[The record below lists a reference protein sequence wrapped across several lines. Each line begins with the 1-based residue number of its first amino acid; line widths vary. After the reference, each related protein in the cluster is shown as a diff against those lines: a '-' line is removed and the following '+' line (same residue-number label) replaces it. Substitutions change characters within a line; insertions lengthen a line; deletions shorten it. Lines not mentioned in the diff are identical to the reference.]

1 MEMTPYQLANNTP
14 LTLSPNFIL
23 PEEKRPN
30 LSEVLPSDSIPIIDL
45 NDHDID
51 DGQGPSPLVSKISQ
65 ACEEYGFFQIIN
77 HGVPRELC
85 QKVLAVVTEFF
96 QLPPE
101 ERAQYLTKDHSKQV
115 KVFNYYQKYEGIG
128 KVTMWSETFSH
139 PWHPTED
146 FTYLLPTNPPQY
158 REVFAEYARAIGVL
172 FDRLLSL
179 ISRGLGLDKDC
190 LKRRIGEKPGLHTQ
204 ANYYPACP
212 DPELTMGM
220 PDHNDLGSITVL
232 LQVEGVTGLQ
242 VIKDGKWL
250 TVDPVP
256 DAFVI
261 NLADQTQ
268 VLSNGKFKSVGHRA
282 VTNKLLPRLSLG
294 MFYTPND
301 DTVIGPIED
310 LIDEEHP
317 PKYRRYS
324 FKEYMEEFYRQEGK
338 RRRVKEA
345 FELQR

>member
-14 LTLSPNFIL
+14 LTLTPKFTL
-23 PEEKRPN
+23 PEAERPN

-65 ACEEYGFFQIIN
+65 ACEEYGFFQITN

-85 QKVLAVVTEFF
+85 QKVLVVVTEFF

-101 ERAQYLTKDHSKQV
+101 ERVQYLPKDHRKQV
-115 KVFNYYQKYEGIG
+115 KVPSNYRKYEGIG

-146 FTYLLPTNPPQY
+146 FTHLLPTNPPQY

-179 ISRGLGLDKDC
+179 ISRGLGLDEDC
-190 LKRRIGEKPGLHTQ
+190 LKRRIGEKPGLNTQ
-204 ANYYPACP
+204 ANYYPVCP
-212 DPELTMGM
+212 DPELTMGL

-250 TVDPVP
+250 TIDPVP

-268 VLSNGKFKSVGHRA
+268 FKSVRHRA

-294 MFYTPND
+294 MFYNPNY

-317 PKYRRYS
+317 PKYRKYS

-338 RRRVKEA
+338 RRSVKEA
-345 FELQR
+345 FELPRT

>member
-1 MEMTPYQLANNTP
+1 M
-14 LTLSPNFIL
+14 
-23 PEEKRPN
+23 
-30 LSEVLPSDSIPIIDL
+30 
-45 NDHDID
+45 
-51 DGQGPSPLVSKISQ
+51 
-65 ACEEYGFFQIIN
+65 
-77 HGVPRELC
+77 
-85 QKVLAVVTEFF
+85 TEFF

-115 KVFNYYQKYEGIG
+115 KVFNYYQKYEDIG

-146 FTYLLPTNPPQY
+146 FSHLLPTNPPQY

-190 LKRRIGEKPGLHTQ
+190 LKRRIGEKPGLNTQ

-232 LQVEGVTGLQ
+232 LQLEGVTGLQ

-294 MFYTPND
+294 MFYNPNY

-317 PKYRRYS
+317 TKYRKYG